1 MSLVNSHNIY
11 FKNKIRAL
19 ELSQVNYRISAA
31 MEKILGTQERV
42 DILMVNEPSV
52 FEPLTFYCS

>member
-42 DILMVNEPSV
+42 DILMLNEPSV
-52 FEPLTFYCS
+52 LEPLTFYCS